1 MEKEKDNLKDSL
13 GAGNKIMGNTVTD
26 KLESDKLIIGNESF
40 SSRFF
45 LGSGKTSRYTK
56 ELIDSAIAHAGTEM
70 ISVAV
75 RMLDDKDCPLPLI
88 PEGIR
93 ILPNTLGAKNAV
105 EAVNMAHIA
114 RERGLGNR
122 IKIEIMN
129 EGRYLLP
136 DGNET
141 VEATRILAAEGFT
154 VLTYFYPDLKTGK
167 RLYKAGAAAL
177 MPLASPSGSSK
188 GLQTR
193 DFIQDLI
200 REIPLPIIVDAG
212 IGRPSQACEA
222 MELGCAGVM
231 ANTALATAD
240 DLGLMAEA
248 FRHAIEAGRAGYLSH
263 KHE

>member
-1 MEKEKDNLKDSL
+1 MKNKE
-13 GAGNKIMGNTVTD
+13 TD
-26 KLESDKLIIGNESF
+26 LDTLVIGNESF

-45 LGSGKTSRYTK
+45 LGSGKTSLYTK
-56 ELIDSAIAHAGTEM
+56 ELIDSAIEYAGTEM

-75 RMLDDKDCPLPLI
+75 RSIDREDSPLSMI

-93 ILPNTLGAKNAV
+93 ILANTLGARNAE
-105 EAVNMAHIA
+105 EAIRMAHTA
-114 RERGLGNR
+114 RDRGLGKR

-129 EGRYLLP
+129 DGPYLLP
-136 DGNET
+136 DGAAT
-141 VEATRILAAEGFT
+141 IEATRILSAEGYT
-154 VLTYFYPDLKTGK
+154 VLPYFYPDLRTG
-167 RLYKAGAAAL
+167 RSLFEAGAAAL

-193 DFIQDLI
+193 DFIEDLL
-200 REIPLPIIVDAG
+200 REVPLPVIVDAG

-222 MELGCAGVM
+222 MELGCAGIM

-248 FRHAIEAGRAGYLSH
+248 FRLAIEAGRAGYLSH
-263 KHE
+263 KHRTE